1 MMQKAHNC
9 TFISSTNEGNPP
21 IDMKVTNPNTKDA
34 HEPLALKEEN
44 TRNIDLIRTNFNMNK
59 YYITWIKQNNIGQ
72 W

>member
-59 YYITWIKQNNIGQ
+59 YYIT
-72 W
+72 